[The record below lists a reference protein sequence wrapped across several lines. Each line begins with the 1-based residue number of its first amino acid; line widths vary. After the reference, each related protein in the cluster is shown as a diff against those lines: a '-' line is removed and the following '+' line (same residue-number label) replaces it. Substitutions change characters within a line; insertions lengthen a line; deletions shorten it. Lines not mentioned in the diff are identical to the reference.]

1 MREIILDTETTGL
14 DPIIGGHKIIEIGA
28 IEMVNKVYT
37 GREFHVYI
45 NPKRDIDPEA
55 YKAHGISRDFLRDKP
70 VFKDIAQDF
79 LEFIRGARIVAH
91 NARFDMKFINHELSL
106 IGESTID
113 MELVIDTLQIARR
126 RFPGARASLDALCD
140 RFKVDNSSR
149 NFHGALL
156 DAKLLAEVYI
166 ELCGGRQTKF
176 EIAGFESTTIH
187 MSGSNTSITTISE
200 TTIVEE
206 ISVKAG
212 HVIEVSEEEAIAHKK
227 FLDKIKNPIWAA
239 E

>member
-37 GREFHVYI
+37 GREFHVYL
-45 NPKRDIDPEA
+45 NPNRDIDPEA

-70 VFKDIAQDF
+70 EFKDIALDF
-79 LEFIRGARIVAH
+79 IEFIRGAKIIAH

-113 MELVIDTLQIARR
+113 MELVICTLTMARR
-126 RFPGARASLDALCD
+126 KFPGARASLDALCE

-166 ELCGGRQTKF
+166 ELTGGRQTTF
-176 EIAGFESTTIH
+176 EISGFEST
-187 MSGSNTSITTISE
+187 SITTNGNTTTI
-200 TTIVEE
+200 TDTIVEE
-206 ISVKAG
+206 ITIKAG
-212 HVIEVSEEEAIAHKK
+212 NIVEPTEDEASAHKE
-227 FLDKIKNPIWAA
+227 FLKKIKNPLWERA
-239 E
+239 